1 MKEVFGRKIG
11 RLATRV
17 RNSVVPLKGG
27 HLMPVKVS
35 EDWLNACS
43 GCEIS
48 ILNIG
53 DPLLELLPQLEFVHM
68 TALVDHKFFGQLGD
82 KTAMEMPEAAVAIV
96 TGGVRN
102 EEQKHELE
110 EMRQR
115 SKILIAL
122 GSCAAYGGVPAQAN
136 MWKNED
142 VFETIYRKSITTE
155 PGPDPKDPNVP
166 PWTPTCMAVDEVVK
180 VDITIPGCPP
190 HPDWIA
196 EALTAV
202 LEGKTSWA
210 LPERSVC
217 DTCPAIREKKSGG
230 GAIKRVFE
238 NLDYNP
244 EEGLDKMRCINEQG
258 FFCMGPVTLAGC
270 AGKTG
275 VPRCIQARTP
285 CRGCFGPIRKG
296 VKPMVDMMGALT
308 SVGLDP
314 KTLVDRRAIMNRY
327 IGGHKNL
334 VPLPARP
341 TR

>member
-1 MKEVFGRKIG
+1 M
-11 RLATRV
+11 
-17 RNSVVPLKGG
+17 SV
-27 HLMPVKVS
+27 PVV

-53 DPLLELLPQLEFVHM
+53 DPLLDLLPLLQFTHM

-82 KTAMEMPEAAVAIV
+82 KETMEIPEATVAIV
-96 TGGVRN
+96 SGGVRN
-102 EEQKHELE
+102 EEHKHELQE
-110 EMRQR
+110 IR
-115 SKILIAL
+115 KKTKFLIAL

-136 MWKNED
+136 MWKVEE
-142 VFETIYRKSITTE
+142 VFEKIFRHCVTTE
-155 PGPDPKDPNVP
+155 PAADPKDPSVP
-166 PWTPTCMAVDEVVK
+166 PWTPTCQAVDEVVK

-196 EALTAV
+196 EALTGLLA
-202 LEGKTSWA
+202 GKADWK

-217 DTCPAIREKKSGG
+217 DTCPVIREKKSGG
-230 GAIKRVFE
+230 GPVKRWLQNMEF
-238 NLDYNP
+238 NP
-244 EEGLDKMRCINEQG
+244 EEGLEKMRCINEQG
-258 FFCMGPVTLAGC
+258 FLCMGPVTLAGC

-296 VKPMVDMMGALT
+296 VNPMVDMISSLS

-314 KTLVDRRAIMNRY
+314 KSLVDRRAMMNRY
-327 IGGHKNL
+327 IGGHGML
-334 VPLPARP
+334 RPLPVRP
-341 TR
+341 PR